1 MRRVRIFALL
11 LALVVFAGACGGAS
25 ETDSSGGEGGGAADE
40 AAGGSEGGD
49 GGGSAELS
57 LTQVQLAMDNDDFM
71 NQIAWMVADES
82 YWPDLGFTE
91 EADVVATDEYMAGL
105 FGGSVWVAQG
115 ESDAIWSALAE
126 GSVPLKIIGVEKD
139 TEAWFLG
146 VREGVDPNNLEGL
159 RISGGP
165 VGDRNITV
173 GEHILEDMGVDP
185 ESMEWVPVE
194 GGSDE
199 RLQAMLAGQLD
210 AAVLQP
216 RHLIPLDEG
225 GGEMIYQEYRDA
237 PQEVWVVTAETMEN
251 NRDAVCAYLEGRIA
265 AKQWL
270 SEGED
275 YTDNQD
281 AAVEIGRARGLDPSE
296 GDLDEWQ
303 TEMEGNWA
311 LDGGAPAAA
320 FDAWNTDMINNGN
333 VPEGLDWKEHAD
345 FSCLWEAQESL
356 GLEQNPV
363 ESELTSSTPAGG
375 ASEAASEAAS

>member
-1 MRRVRIFALL
+1 MRKTQLFGAFVA
-11 LALVVFAGACGGAS
+11 LALFAAACGGAS
-25 ETDSSGGEGGGAADE
+25 ESGDGGGDAGGASEGGGDAAASEGGGAA
-40 AAGGSEGGD
+40 
-49 GGGSAELS
+49 AELS
-57 LTQVQLAMDNDDFM
+57 LPQVQLAIDNDDFM
-71 NQIAWMVADES
+71 NQLGWMAADEQ
-82 YWPDLGFTE
+82 YWPDLGFTQPAE
-91 EADVVATDEYMAGL
+91 VVATDEYLAGL
-105 FGGSVWVAQG
+105 VGGSVWVAQG
-115 ESDAIWSALAE
+115 ESDAIWAALAE
-126 GSVPLKIIGVEKD
+126 GSVPMKMIGVEKD

-146 VREGVDPNNLEGL
+146 VREGVDADNLEGL

-173 GEHILEDMGVDP
+173 GEHILNEMGVDP

-199 RLQAMLAGQLD
+199 RLQALLAGQLD

-225 GGEMIYQEYRDA
+225 GGEMIFQEYRDS
-237 PQEVWVVTAETMEN
+237 PQEMWIVTAETMEN

-275 YTDNQD
+275 YMDNQE
-281 AAVEIGRARGLDPSE
+281 AGVAIARERGLDPSE

-303 TEMEGNWA
+303 AEMEGNWS
-311 LDGGAPAAA
+311 LDGGSPAES
-320 FDAWNTDMINNGN
+320 FDAWNEDMIANGN
-333 VPEGLDWKEHAD
+333 VPEGFDFRDHID
-345 FSCLWEAQESL
+345 FSCLWEVQEKL

-363 ESELTSSTPAGG
+363 ESEL
-375 ASEAASEAAS
+375 